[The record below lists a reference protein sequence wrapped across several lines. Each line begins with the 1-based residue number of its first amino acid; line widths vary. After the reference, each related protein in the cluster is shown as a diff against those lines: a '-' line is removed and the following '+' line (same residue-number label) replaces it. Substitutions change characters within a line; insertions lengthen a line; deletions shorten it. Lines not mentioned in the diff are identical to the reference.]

1 MKILMAENVESA
13 KVVVTKIPIKSE
25 FDLVTIV
32 GNGVEA
38 VEQAKKQMYDLILID
53 IDLPI
58 KNGFDAIKE
67 IRLIP
72 GYAKTIILGIMFSNK
87 NQEDKNKYGINDF
100 IYKPVDEKELI
111 KKIIFYFS
119 GGFKSL

>member
-72 GYAKTIILGIMFSNK
+72 GYAKTIILGIIFSNK